1 MSESGKEKVV
11 TEIAKNHPKIASKLK
26 KLEIKN
32 TPNHKYRAYI
42 RTLFLLI
49 NVVDFRYIIQSF
61 PLITLAKFWKNSF
74 SLSRTATF
82 DRFLTANLRHKD
94 GKTHVHSVPVN
105 LCCPQNDL
113 RKKHLHGHFV
123 IVSVTFAN
131 L

>member
-1 MSESGKEKVV
+1 MVP
-11 TEIAKNHPKIASKLK
+11 EIPKNHPKKASKLK
-26 KLEIKN
+26 KLEIKK
-32 TPNHKYRAYI
+32 TPGHKYRVYI

-94 GKTHVHSVPVN
+94 GKTHVHSVSVN